1 MFAGTPEALRPG
13 RGLSRLGLEA
23 ALSGHVM
30 GGRQSGVGRCGH
42 PSLEP
47 GSVGGGPCFPLILP
61 LCGQNLNP
69 KKPRAPQLN
78 QGRRVLSGILSPLAS
93 RSR

>member
-1 MFAGTPEALRPG
+1 MSWVEDSQGWDSVATLAWSQG
-13 RGLSRLGLEA
+13 RW
-23 ALSGHVM
+23 
-30 GGRQSGVGRCGH
+30 
-42 PSLEP
+42 
-47 GSVGGGPCFPLILP
+47 GGPCFPLILP
-61 LCGQNLNP
+61 PCGQNLNL